1 MIKVLIVEDSPI
13 MRKILAKVLA
23 DRTLFQVECA
33 EDPYVARKI
42 IKQFHPNVITLDIEM
57 PKMDGITFLR
67 NLMKLHPLPVVM
79 LSTMTQQGAEATVTA
94 LELGAVDFIGKP
106 KADADNQNLLD
117 FQSSLIE
124 KVILAANSYSTI
136 KKHREFFSVPLSL
149 IKKPLGAQQVAGKL
163 IAIGAST
170 GGIEAI
176 KQILRHLPNNL
187 PPIVIVQ
194 HLPKLFSER
203 FANRLNAG
211 VELKVKE
218 AENGDV
224 LHSGFAYIAAGGRHL
239 QIKSTGEQ
247 LVCVLSDQA
256 KVNRHRPSVDV
267 LFDSLSDLNAEKLLL
282 VLLTGMGKDGSQAMK
297 RLADMGAYTIVQDQQ
312 SSIVWGMPG
321 SAVALNCVDLQLSL
335 NQISQK
341 LQSHFQ

>member
-1 MIKVLIVEDSPI
+1 

-33 EDPYVARKI
+33 ADPYAARKI

-57 PKMDGITFLR
+57 PKMDGIAFLR
-67 NLMKLHPLPVVM
+67 NLMKLNPLPVVM
-79 LSTMTQQGAEATVTA
+79 LSTMTQQGAEATVIA

-106 KADADNQNLLD
+106 KADADNQNLRD
-117 FQSSLIE
+117 FQSDLIE
-124 KVILAANSYSTI
+124 KIILAARSYSTI
-136 KKHREFFSVPLSL
+136 KKHRELFSIPPNL
-149 IKKPLGAQQVAGKL
+149 IKKPFSIQQTAGKL

-176 KQILRHLPNNL
+176 KQILTHLPNNL
-187 PPIVIVQ
+187 PPIVIAQ
-194 HLPKLFSER
+194 HIPELFSKK
-203 FANRLNAG
+203 FANRLNAC
-211 VELKVKE
+211 VELTVKQ

-224 LHSGFAYIAAGGRHL
+224 LQSGFVYIAEGGRHL
-239 QIKSTGEQ
+239 MIESIGDR
-247 LVCVLSDQA
+247 LVCVLNDQE

-267 LFDSLSDLNAEKLLL
+267 LFDSLSDLNAGNLLL

-321 SAVALNCVDLQLSL
+321 SAVALNCVELQLSL